1 MFAYSMTF
9 DQCGIEPWIAH
20 WRCDQAA
27 PPLESLIGLGV
38 DTQPR
43 SSTYRVS
50 TPCPCGHKAASGG
63 RSLVSTLLRR
73 ATSLGVEVRT
83 GVRVEW
89 LRTEDERVTGVRS
102 GAGEIEAGA
111 VILASGGLGPN
122 TELLRELYPA
132 AASGI
137 EPRLLQRLSFD
148 TAHTPVAH
156 GEAVSVV
163 GESAV
168 PGLPAGL
175 VWRRPGRNH
184 RDPSADPRP
193 ARAAR
198 RRAAAAGSYPTQ
210 PAPAVGSAHPARPRA
225 TPSYRWETR
234 GMRVCVS
241 LDRDRVTPRPNP
253 DPLSTGRVTS
263 SSLLRRGRTPH
274 RDGRLSHHV
283 RRGTARL
290 TGPGRQQS
298 GRRAHRADPGR
309 RCAPLATGLYGRV
322 ISILWW
328 SAPGGVLA
336 CPMTARMEIRHYPLS
351 GPSSAT

>member
-1 MFAYSMTF
+1 MGTLQHFTELPIIDVSGLRRWCLFMVAQQQDLRFLGDVRAYEQSKGTEEPDEDQIGQSQSHEPHPAGLTLCLSAERKTPGHTRWPNSGHPHADDSPDAMFAYSMTF

-175 VWRRPGRNH
+175 VWRPLTPAATTEIHLLTRGQPGRPAVA
-184 RDPSADPRP
+184 RLLRVVSDT
-193 ARAAR
+193 ARAS
-198 RRAAAAGSYPTQ
+198 G
-210 PAPAVGSAHPARPRA
+210 
-225 TPSYRWETR
+225 W
-234 GMRVCVS
+234 
-241 LDRDRVTPRPNP
+241 
-253 DPLSTGRVTS
+253 
-263 SSLLRRGRTPH
+263 LRSP
-274 RDGRLSHHV
+274 
-283 RRGTARL
+283 GTA
-290 TGPGRQQS
+290 TC
-298 GRRAHRADPGR
+298 DPQ
-309 RCAPLATGLYGRV
+309 L
-322 ISILWW
+322 
-328 SAPGGVLA
+328 
-336 CPMTARMEIRHYPLS
+336 
-351 GPSSAT
+351 